1 MNKKQNVYPWVVT
14 VAMGLTMA
22 AIVDTYSGVIGV
34 FLTPIAKSMHE
45 PISVISVFYTIL
57 VVVMAVVI
65 PFVGKIIQ
73 KVKLSWEL
81 LITVII
87 TALSAFM
94 IANTKNLIVFYL
106 LAGILGICMAF
117 GGLVVQ
123 GMVINNWFEKRR
135 NFAFSLSSVIEA
147 IFIAIMTPITS
158 ILIQNLGWKHAF
170 LFLAILTLILGIPS
184 ALIVK
189 LKPQE
194 VGLLPYGALEKEI
207 VYEKNNG
214 NINNNAQLST
224 KKLIV
229 SGAFLITVLF
239 TILVQFSGNITQL
252 FPTYG
257 VVTGIG
263 ATNGALMTSIVSI
276 VGIVVIPLIGLSCD
290 KFGPNKALPF
300 WLILGIISY
309 IILCIATQMKSIT
322 LSLLGSVLVCS
333 ASGLFGSGQ
342 EIFAKYMFGK
352 EFEKGFSL
360 VTSISYFVGSFIMP
374 ILSGIYELSGS
385 FLAVFLFCILAA
397 FLMILL
403 VIIGKKKRIK

>member
-1 MNKKQNVYPWVVT
+1 MNKKQDVYPWVVT

-22 AIVDTYSGVIGV
+22 SIVDTYSGVIGV

-65 PFVGKIIQ
+65 PFVGKTIQ
-73 KVKLSWEL
+73 KVKLSWVL
-81 LITVII
+81 LFTVII
-87 TALSAFM
+87 TALSAFT
-94 IANTKNLIVFYL
+94 IANTNSLIVFYL

-194 VGLLPYGALEKEI
+194 VGLLPYGAKEKEV
-207 VYEKNNG
+207 VYEKNKG
-214 NINNNAQLST
+214 NINDNTQLST

-300 WLILGIISY
+300 
-309 IILCIATQMKSIT
+309 
-322 LSLLGSVLVCS
+322 
-333 ASGLFGSGQ
+333 
-342 EIFAKYMFGK
+342 
-352 EFEKGFSL
+352 
-360 VTSISYFVGSFIMP
+360 
-374 ILSGIYELSGS
+374 
-385 FLAVFLFCILAA
+385 
-397 FLMILL
+397 
-403 VIIGKKKRIK
+403 